1 MTGHKSRNK
10 GAAGEREFLLLCR
23 RELAPL
29 EVPDLVR
36 NLRQYQARNGADIV
50 TELAGYAVEIKRAK
64 QWRNDFWAQAV
75 EQADARGAR
84 PALAWRADRNPW
96 QVHVRA
102 ADWGCETRSGRIVLL
117 ATDWLGWVKDVLLS
131 ERV

>member
-1 MTGHKSRNK
+1 MGRKERVK

-29 EVPDLVR
+29 EVPDLRR
-36 NLRQYQARNGADIV
+36 NLTQYQKRNGADIV
-50 TELAGYAVEIKRAK
+50 TELAGYAVEIKRA
-64 QWRNDFWAQAV
+64 QHWRNAFWEQAV
-75 EQADARGAR
+75 EQAAERGAK

-117 ATDWLGWVKDVLLS
+117 ATDWLGWVKDALRAS
-131 ERV
+131 QRV